1 MDNINQKLARSYQGQ
16 WWLMI
21 RAGKSVNGQPVWVR
35 EEDHFMTRKIA
46 ERTCRNARHAAMAY
60 VPRESC

>member
-35 EEDHFMTRKIA
+35 EEGPFMTRKIGVRYDDSKSA
-46 ERTCRNARHAAMAY
+46 
-60 VPRESC
+60 

>member
-35 EEDHFMTRKIA
+35 EEGPFMTRKIA
-46 ERTCRNARHAAMAY
+46 DRTCRNSRHAAMVH